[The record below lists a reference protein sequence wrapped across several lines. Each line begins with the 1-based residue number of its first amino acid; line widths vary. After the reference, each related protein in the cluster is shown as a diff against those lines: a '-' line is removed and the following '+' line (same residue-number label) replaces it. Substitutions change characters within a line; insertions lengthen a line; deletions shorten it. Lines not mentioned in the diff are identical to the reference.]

1 MRGREALGF
10 GRGAVRR
17 PASRLSASIYILRR
31 GAEMTKEG
39 TIIVFVDNMDDIVN
53 FDFLEAYG
61 GYLVYEVPRDDGAT
75 WGKLMSHSEKST
87 TTVILMTR
95 NIRFIW
101 FMASA
106 IEGRRQAGE
115 EIPGNVFFVNITRIV
130 HVNGLGD
137 VTVRNEYE
145 VRSLEKEEIPSI
157 RQ

>member
-1 MRGREALGF
+1 MGVRAGAAPVFAFRINPRG
-10 GRGAVRR
+10 VRV
-17 PASRLSASIYILRR
+17 
-31 GAEMTKEG
+31 MTKDG

-61 GYLVYEVPRDDGAT
+61 GYLVYEVPKDDT
-75 WGKLMSHSEKST
+75 KMWNKLMVHTEKTS

-101 FMASA
+101 FLATN
-106 IEGRRQAGE
+106 IERRRQAGDE
-115 EIPGNVFFVNITRIV
+115 TSGNVFFVNITKIV

-137 VTVRNEYE
+137 VTVQNEYE
-145 VRSLEKEEIPSI
+145 VRSLEKEEIPTL

>member
-1 MRGREALGF
+1 MLPRRILGSWC
-10 GRGAVRR
+10 GVRM
-17 PASRLSASIYILRR
+17 PVPPPVFVSRIHIPGVRA
-31 GAEMTKEG
+31 MTKDG

-61 GYLVYEVPRDDGAT
+61 GYLVYEVPRDDTKT
-75 WGKLMSHSEKST
+75 WGKLMTHTEKTS

-101 FMASA
+101 FLATN
-106 IEGRRQAGE
+106 IERRRQSGGE
-115 EIPGNVFFVNITRIV
+115 TSGNVFFVNITKIV

-137 VTVRNEYE
+137 VTVQNEYE